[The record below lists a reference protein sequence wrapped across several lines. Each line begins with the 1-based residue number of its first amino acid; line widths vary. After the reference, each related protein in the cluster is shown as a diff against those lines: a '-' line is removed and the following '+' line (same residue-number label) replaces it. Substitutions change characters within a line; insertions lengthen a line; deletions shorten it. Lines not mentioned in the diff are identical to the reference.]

1 MHPPLSMTASP
12 ADRPG
17 PGGDLAATDATLLL
31 TYARM
36 LQSETLA
43 GNPQPWLRGKYI
55 ALVDTDRDSAQGEL
69 LERAA
74 TELGAKVAQVRPFH
88 DGAPASS
95 AESSTSRG

>member
-1 MHPPLSMTASP
+1 MTASP

-36 LQSETLA
+36 LQSETL
-43 GNPQPWLRGKYI
+43 GKSA
-55 ALVDTDRDSAQGEL
+55 ALAARQVHRACRHRQGQCTGRAV
-69 LERAA
+69 ERAA